1 MTTTPVLC
9 THGTSRKMGDRK
21 MAPGRK
27 LLAAV
32 FVAALSVS
40 GAAVAEDNIN
50 LTYHSAFGQ
59 AALNEASRVW
69 MDEVEART
77 DGRVTFTRLFGGTLG
92 KFAGQPDGLK
102 ARSFDV
108 GQLSAVYN
116 PGLYPRAT
124 TTIMTFLTDNAEAHN
139 LASHEFFSSP
149 DLQAEFDA
157 LNQKFMFVGQ
167 WVRIEMLSYDHVNT
181 MEELKQIKIRAH
193 GGAADAL
200 EAAGITAYAIP
211 WGELPAAAE
220 RRVVDAGIMGAP
232 AAAADFGFGDIFEYW
247 YGYMPIYY
255 FPMTLVMNK
264 EAWEE
269 LPADIQQ
276 IIEDVNEDMVP
287 RSQAITVMRDGEAEA
302 KLTEE
307 LGVKKVRFAERE
319 KLEAAAAGAN
329 ENWKVEMA
337 EKGIDGEALLNTY
350 FELLKKHGG

>member
-21 MAPGRK
+21 MALGRK

-32 FVAALSVS
+32 FVGGTLSVGSRHGRGQYKSHISFSLRPS
-40 GAAVAEDNIN
+40 GAQRSV
-50 LTYHSAFGQ
+50 
-59 AALNEASRVW
+59 RVW

-149 DLQAEFDA
+149 DLQAEFDL

-220 RRVVDAGIMGAP
+220 RRLSTLASWALRQQQPTSDSATSSNTGTGIC
-232 AAAADFGFGDIFEYW
+232 
-247 YGYMPIYY
+247 
-255 FPMTLVMNK
+255 
-264 EAWEE
+264 
-269 LPADIQQ
+269 
-276 IIEDVNEDMVP
+276 
-287 RSQAITVMRDGEAEA
+287 RST
-302 KLTEE
+302 TSP
-307 LGVKKVRFAERE
+307 
-319 KLEAAAAGAN
+319 
-329 ENWKVEMA
+329 
-337 EKGIDGEALLNTY
+337 
-350 FELLKKHGG
+350 

>member
-1 MTTTPVLC
+1 MTL
-9 THGTSRKMGDRK
+9 R
-21 MAPGRK
+21 RK
-27 LLAAV
+27 LLAAA
-32 FVAALSVS
+32 FVALL
-40 GAAVAEDNIN
+40 AVPGVAKAEDNYH
-50 LTYHSAFGQ
+50 LTYHAAFGI

-77 DGRVTFTRLFGGTLG
+77 DGRVTFTRLFGGALG

-124 TTIMTFLTDNAEAHN
+124 TTVITFLTDNAEAHN
-139 LASHEFFSSP
+139 LAAHEFFKLP
-149 DLQAEFDA
+149 EVQAEFDI

-167 WVRIEMLSYDHVNT
+167 WSRIEMLSYEHYNT
-181 MEELKQIKIRAH
+181 MDELSQAKIRAH
-193 GGAADAL
+193 GGAGDAL
-200 EAAGITAYAIP
+200 EAAGITGYAIP

-220 RRVVDAGIMGAP
+220 RRVVDAAIMGAP
-232 AAAADFGFGDIFEYW
+232 AAAYDFGFGDIFEYW
-247 YGYMPIYY
+247 YAYMPFYY

-276 IIEDVNEDMVP
+276 IIEELNEEMVP
-287 RSQAITVMRDGEAEA
+287 RAQAITIMRDGEAEA
-302 KLTEE
+302 KLVEE
-307 LGVKKVRFAERE
+307 LGVKKVRFGERD
-319 KLEAAAAGAN
+319 KLEAAAAGAR
-329 ENWKVEMA
+329 ENWKAEMA
-337 EKGIDGEALLNTY
+337 EKGIDGEALLNKY

>member
-1 MTTTPVLC
+1 
-9 THGTSRKMGDRK
+9 
-21 MAPGRK
+21 MALGRK
-27 LLAAV
+27 LLAAA
-32 FVAALSVS
+32 FVAAFTMT
-40 GAAVAEDNIN
+40 GAAVAEDKIH
-50 LTYHSAFGQ
+50 LTYHSAFGE

-124 TTIMTFLTDNAEAHN
+124 TTIITFLTDNVDAHN
-139 LASHEFFSSP
+139 MAAHEFFNLP
-149 DLQAEFDA
+149 ELQAEFDV

-167 WVRIEMLSYDHVNT
+167 WARIEMLSYDHVNT
-181 MEELKQIKIRAH
+181 MEELAQIKIRAH

-200 EAAGITAYAIP
+200 EAAGVTAYAIP

-220 RRVVDAGIMGAP
+220 RRVVDAAIMGAP
-232 AAAADFGFGDIFEYW
+232 AAAKDFGFGDIFEYW
-247 YGYMPIYY
+247 YGHMPFYL

-276 IIEDVNEDMVP
+276 TIEEINEEMVP
-287 RSQAITVMRDGEAEA
+287 RSQALTVLRDGEAEEI
-302 KLTEE
+302 LTGE
-307 LGVKKVRFAERE
+307 LGVKKVRFAERD
-319 KLEAAAAGAN
+319 KLATAAAGAR
-329 ENWKVEMA
+329 ENWKADMA

>member
-1 MTTTPVLC
+1 MTL
-9 THGTSRKMGDRK
+9 
-21 MAPGRK
+21 GRK
-27 LLAAV
+27 LLAAA
-32 FVAALSVS
+32 FVAVL
-40 GAAVAEDNIN
+40 AVPGVAMAEDNIR
-50 LTYHSAFGQ
+50 LTYHSAFGE

-124 TTIMTFLTDNAEAHN
+124 TTVMTFLTDNAEAHN
-139 LASHEFFSSP
+139 LASHEFFNLP
-149 DLQAEFDA
+149 EVQAEFDA

-167 WVRIEMLSYDHVNT
+167 WARIEMLSYDHVNT
-181 MEELKQIKIRAH
+181 MEELSEIKIRAH

-200 EAAGITAYAIP
+200 EAAGIAAYGIP

-247 YGYMPIYY
+247 YGHMPFYF

-276 IIEDVNEDMVP
+276 IIADLNEDMVP
-287 RSQAITVMRDGEAEA
+287 RSQALTVMRDGEAEA

-307 LGVKKVRFAERE
+307 LGVKKVRFAEKG
-319 KLEAAAAGAN
+319 KLEEAAMGAR
-329 ENWKVEMA
+329 ENWKADMA
-337 EKGIDGEALLNTY
+337 EKGIDGEGLLNTY

>member
-1 MTTTPVLC
+1 
-9 THGTSRKMGDRK
+9 
-21 MAPGRK
+21 MALGRK

-40 GAAVAEDNIN
+40 GAATADDEIR

-116 PGLYPRAT
+116 PGLYPHAT
-124 TTIMTFLTDNAEAHN
+124 TTIMTFLTDNADAHN
-139 LASHEFFSSP
+139 LASHEFFNTP

-181 MEELKQIKIRAH
+181 MEELAQIKIRAH

-200 EAAGITAYAIP
+200 EAAGITGYAIP

-264 EAWEE
+264 EAWEGAAGGY
-269 LPADIQQ
+269 PADHRRPQRG
-276 IIEDVNEDMVP
+276 DGSPVP
-287 RSQAITVMRDGEAEA
+287 GADRHARRGGRGKTDGRARCKESQVRRTRATGNSRSGCQG
-302 KLTEE
+302 
-307 LGVKKVRFAERE
+307 
-319 KLEAAAAGAN
+319 KLEGRN
-329 ENWKVEMA
+329 
-337 EKGIDGEALLNTY
+337 G
-350 FELLKKHGG
+350 

>member
-1 MTTTPVLC
+1 MTL
-9 THGTSRKMGDRK
+9 
-21 MAPGRK
+21 GRK
-27 LLAAV
+27 LIAAA
-32 FVAALSVS
+32 FVAVLAVP
-40 GAAVAEDNIN
+40 GVAAAEDNIR
-50 LTYHSAFGQ
+50 LTYHSAFGE

-124 TTIMTFLTDNAEAHN
+124 TTVMTFLTDNAEAHN
-139 LASHEFFSSP
+139 RASHEFFNLP
-149 DLQAEFDA
+149 EVQAEFDA

-167 WVRIEMLSYDHVNT
+167 WARIEMLSYDHVNT
-181 MEELKQIKIRAH
+181 MEELSEIKIRAH

-200 EAAGITAYAIP
+200 EAAGIAAYGIP

-232 AAAADFGFGDIFEYW
+232 AGAADFGFGDIFEYW
-247 YGYMPIYY
+247 YGYMPFYF

-276 IIEDVNEDMVP
+276 IIADLNEEMVP
-287 RSQAITVMRDGEAEA
+287 RSQALTVLRDGEAEA

-307 LGVKKVRFAERE
+307 LGVKKVRFAEKE
-319 KLEAAAAGAN
+319 KLQEAAMGAR
-329 ENWKVEMA
+329 ENWKADMA
-337 EKGIDGEALLNTY
+337 EKGIDGEAFLNAY